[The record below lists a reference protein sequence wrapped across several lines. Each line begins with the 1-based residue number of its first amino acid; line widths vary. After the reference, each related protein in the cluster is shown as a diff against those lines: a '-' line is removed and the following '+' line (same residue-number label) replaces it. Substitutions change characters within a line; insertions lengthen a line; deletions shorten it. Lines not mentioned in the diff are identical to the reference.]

1 MLLRTDN
8 ALDILVGLPLLL
20 EPLAKVVMFIV
31 FSTLFLAEPLGRKIE
46 W

>member
-8 ALDILVGLPLLL
+8 ALDILVGLLLLL
-20 EPLAKVVMFIV
+20 ESLAKVVMFIV
-31 FSTLFLAEPLGRKIE
+31 FSTPFLAEPLGRKTK